1 MVELVDTQDLKSC
14 DHLVVRVQVPPGT
27 EKLLKNGFLF
37 VFLNMKSLIKQP
49 LQIALSVLVIFP
61 IMDLIG
67 EYKTYDFQDSLIKGA
82 RFSAVLFVVL
92 LIVKKIESNKKSK
105 Q

>member
-1 MVELVDTQDLKSC
+1 MTIWSCGFKSR
-14 DHLVVRVQVPPGT
+14 LGT
-27 EKLLKNGFLF
+27 EKEVIEKWLF
-37 VFLNMKSLIKQP
+37 FCIFKYEKFNKKP
-49 LQIALSVLVIFP
+49 LQIALTVLVIFP

>member
-1 MVELVDTQDLKSC
+1 MVFYI
-14 DHLVVRVQVPPGT
+14 RG
-27 EKLLKNGFLF
+27 
-37 VFLNMKSLIKQP
+37 MKSLIKQP
-49 LQIALSVLVIFP
+49 LQNALLVLVIFP

-105 Q
+105 E

>member
-1 MVELVDTQDLKSC
+1 MAS
-14 DHLVVRVQVPPGT
+14 
-27 EKLLKNGFLF
+27 FFF

-49 LQIALSVLVIFP
+49 LQIALTVLVIFP

-105 Q
+105 E